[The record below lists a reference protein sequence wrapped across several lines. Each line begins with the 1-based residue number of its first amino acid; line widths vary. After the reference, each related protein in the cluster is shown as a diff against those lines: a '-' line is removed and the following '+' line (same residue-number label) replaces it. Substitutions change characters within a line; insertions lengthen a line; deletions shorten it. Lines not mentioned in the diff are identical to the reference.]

1 MKGEGLD
8 GVGEGK
14 KKDKWA
20 IRQNPLDTRLN
31 ALMKNVLLYQCKQW
45 NVLRS
50 IKKKQCIFLNM
61 RWLQRI
67 KNYIRA
73 IREKEYFW
81 FPISLQVILGDWE
94 KENGSILLFSWTH
107 L

>member
-1 MKGEGLD
+1 MKGEGLE
-8 GVGEGK
+8 GVGERE

-20 IRQNPLDTRLN
+20 IRQNPLDAGLN
-31 ALMKNVLLYQCKQW
+31 SLMNNVLMDQRKQW

-67 KNYIRA
+67 KDYIRA

-81 FPISLQVILGDWE
+81 FPISLQAIPGDWE